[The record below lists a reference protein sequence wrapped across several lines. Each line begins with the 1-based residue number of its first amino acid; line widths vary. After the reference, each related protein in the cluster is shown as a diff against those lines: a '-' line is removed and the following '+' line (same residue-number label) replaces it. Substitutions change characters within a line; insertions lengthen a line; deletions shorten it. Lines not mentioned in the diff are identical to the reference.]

1 MALNEML
8 STSKVLAELNQSPDP
23 GIPYVMLAGN
33 TSIIP
38 AAIAAPDARKASV
51 FARLLERV

>member
-1 MALNEML
+1 MENPTVTLNEML
-8 STSKVLAELNQSPDP
+8 PTSKVLADLKQSPDP

-38 AAIAAPDARKASV
+38 AAVAAPARG
-51 FARLLERV
+51 